1 MIISKSGY
9 VTSGLYGRMK
19 AKISGSDR
27 MSELMNGKEL
37 AEKMQAE
44 LALKVKEL
52 NERQINP
59 GLVVLLVGENPASQV
74 YVRNKER
81 VANQLGI
88 YSKVERYSQKI
99 SEDELLNEIEKYNN
113 DPRFHGILVQL
124 PLPKHIDEEKVLLAI
139 DPKKD
144 VDGFHPFNLGR
155 LFAGN
160 PDKIPCTP
168 YGIMKMF
175 EAYDIDLTGKRA
187 VVIGRSNIVGKP
199 MAQLLLMADAT
210 VTIAHSKTKDL
221 PALTREADILVVAI
235 GRGHFV
241 TKDFVKPGAVVVDVG
256 MNRDEDGKLIGDV
269 KFDEVAPLASYIT
282 PVPKGVGPMTI
293 TMLMAQTVQSAEAER
308 GEL

>member
-1 MIISKSGY
+1 MIVSKSGY

-88 YSKVERYSQKI
+88 YSKVKRYSQTI

-144 VDGFHPFNLGR
+144 VDGFHPLNLGR